1 MRPFLARQSSS
12 RFFNVAGS
20 TTMTKDSFIS
30 HGRLAFFAQPQRFY
44 LPLLVGLHGYFHCA
58 SPKERREPERSVS
71 VYFGNELPM
80 NYQVLVFQLC
90 FHFSFVLVAVING
103 PAKRLLLQFGAKK
116 KKPRGRDARM
126 LSCLI
131 ISLCHFPYFKLR
143 IIMSFRK
150 LIPPFTL
157 AVYKLDAHSNS
168 QARVV

>member
-1 MRPFLARQSSS
+1 
-12 RFFNVAGS
+12 
-20 TTMTKDSFIS
+20 
-30 HGRLAFFAQPQRFY
+30 
-44 LPLLVGLHGYFHCA
+44 
-58 SPKERREPERSVS
+58 
-71 VYFGNELPM
+71 M

-90 FHFSFVLVAVING
+90 FHFSSVLVAVING
-103 PAKRLLLQFGAKK
+103 LAKRLLLQFGAKK
-116 KKPRGRDARM
+116 NRVAETRECFPVWF
-126 LSCLI
+126 